1 MKKTL
6 FAIMVAMLTI
16 VAQAASLNWS
26 ATGVSFNGTKLKSDT
41 GVTGYLIYL
50 STAALE
56 DSYALTKTTTAESLA
71 NEIGS
76 LVASRNKT
84 TSMSKLNSNYLF
96 DLGVENDN
104 GDAFAMLLTYVVDG
118 NTYYNLSNEIYTMSG
133 GILNPPTDPA
143 KAAFTFNYGTAEK
156 NGSLSSGAGWTKV
169 PEPASAML
177 ALAGVAMLIR
187 RRK

>member
-16 VAQAASLNWS
+16 AAQAATLNWCAKS
-26 ATGVSFNGTKLKSDT
+26 VTFEGTKLKSNT

-56 DSYALTKTTTAESLA
+56 DSYAITKATTAESLA
-71 NEIGS
+71 DEIGS
-76 LVASRNKT
+76 LVTSQNKT
-84 TSMSKLNSNYLF
+84 TAVSKLNNNYDF
-96 DLGVENDN
+96 VVGDTYDN

-133 GILNPPTDPA
+133 ALADPPTDPA
-143 KAAFTFNYGTAEK
+143 EAAFTFNYGTAEK